1 MQLTLAG
8 CHQRPQL
15 LLSGGYTLL
24 VSWSS
29 ISALLDTH
37 DSQVMHN
44 SHAAVDNGRENS
56 YNAEVSAFSAC
67 NVPSKLYSEFL
78 NSGLG
83 QCRDYGNL
91 DNGYR
96 IIDGTTE
103 GSTVAFGC
111 NDGYDLLGNRQLTC
125 ASSGLWIGAWPQC
138 VRCEYE
144 A

>member
-1 MQLTLAG
+1 M
-8 CHQRPQL
+8 HPQYAICL
-15 LLSGGYTLL
+15 QIYI
-24 VSWSS
+24 SS
-29 ISALLDTH
+29 S
-37 DSQVMHN
+37 
-44 SHAAVDNGRENS
+44 
-56 YNAEVSAFSAC
+56 C
-67 NVPSKLYSEFL
+67 

-125 ASSGLWIGAWPQC
+125 RSSGLWRGAWPLC
-138 VRCEYE
+138 VRCEYTIQGFCNGCLHRHTCVRVAHACSNVYNLNLQSDE
-144 A
+144 LLHTCPPTQS